1 MLNRYILDANVLVS
15 AVLFPNSTA
24 NLAYQKA
31 LDTGILLISV
41 ETFSEYKNVI
51 FRPKFD
57 RYVSVERRQLFLGE
71 LRAVAGLVPIL
82 ELTDDCRDA
91 KDNKYLDVAINGMA
105 NVLITGDQDLL
116 ILHPYRGIL
125 PILSPSDFLKGSAF
139 TQLF

>member
-15 AVLFPNSTA
+15 AVLSPGSTA

-41 ETFSEYKNVI
+41 ETFAGCENVI
-51 FRPKFD
+51 FCSKFD
-57 RYVSVERRQLFLGE
+57 RYISVARRQKFLAEFRTAAE
-71 LRAVAGLVPIL
+71 LVSIF
-82 ELTDDCRDA
+82 ELINDCRDT
-91 KDNKYLDVAINGMA
+91 KDNKYLDVAINGSA

-125 PILSPSDFLKGSAF
+125 PILSPSDFVRDDVY
-139 TQLF
+139 

>member
-15 AVLFPNSTA
+15 AVLSPGSTA

-41 ETFSEYKNVI
+41 ETFAGCENVI
-51 FRPKFD
+51 FCSKFD
-57 RYVSVERRQLFLGE
+57 RYISVARRQKFLAEFRTAAE
-71 LRAVAGLVPIL
+71 LVSIF
-82 ELTDDCRDA
+82 ELINDCRDT
-91 KDNKYLDVAINGMA
+91 KDNKYLDVAINGSA

-125 PILSPSDFLKGSAF
+125 PILSSSDFVRDDVY
-139 TQLF
+139 

>member
-1 MLNRYILDANVLVS
+1 MLNRYVLDTNILVS

-31 LDTGILLISV
+31 LDIGILLISV
-41 ETFSEYKNVI
+41 ETFSEYENVI

-57 RYVSVERRQLFLGE
+57 RYVSVERRQLFLAE
-71 LRAVAGLVPIL
+71 LRAVAGLVPIF

-91 KDNKYLDVAINGMA
+91 KDNKYLDVTINGMA

-125 PILSPSDFLKGSAF
+125 PILSPSDFLKESAF
-139 TQLF
+139 TQFF